1 MLQKTIILIVFIIC
15 FFSYESKKTLVL
27 LDDWHNV
34 EVNSIFWNQ
43 ISEMGYEID
52 FKMVNDKEIK
62 LTNYGEYI

>member
-1 MLQKTIILIVFIIC
+1 MLQKTIITLIVFIIC

-52 FKMVNDKEIK
+52 FKWQMIK
-62 LTNYGEYI
+62 KLN